1 MTVRH
6 DVENLVGTVA
16 QMVFVEVD
24 VVETVD
30 VAETAEAAEAAEA
43 AQAAEA
49 VAGVVAESNA
59 QPTAVVELET
69 ERFDDVVPVEVVEDA
84 VGCSVVQIDVNPDCP
99 QQRPNSVWPLK
110 PQS

>member
-16 QMVFVEVD
+16 QMVSVEVD
-24 VVETVD
+24 VVEA
-30 VAETAEAAEAAEA
+30 AETAEAAEA
-43 AQAAEA
+43 
-49 VAGVVAESNA
+49 VVGVVAESNA

-99 QQRPNSVWPLK
+99 
-110 PQS
+110 

>member
-16 QMVFVEVD
+16 QMVSVEVD
-24 VVETVD
+24 VVEA
-30 VAETAEAAEAAEA
+30 AETAEAVEAAETAEAVEAAEA
-43 AQAAEA
+43 VSG
-49 VAGVVAESNA
+49 VAAESNA

-69 ERFDDVVPVEVVEDA
+69 ERFDDVDPDEVVEDA

-99 QQRPNSVWPLK
+99 
-110 PQS
+110 

>member
-16 QMVFVEVD
+16 QMVSVEVD
-24 VVETVD
+24 VVEA
-30 VAETAEAAEAAEA
+30 AESAEAAEV
-43 AQAAEA
+43 AEA
-49 VAGVVAESNA
+49 VAGVVAERNA

-69 ERFDDVVPVEVVEDA
+69 ERFDDVVPDEVVEDA

-99 QQRPNSVWPLK
+99 
-110 PQS
+110 

>member
-16 QMVFVEVD
+16 QMVSVEVD
-24 VVETVD
+24 VVEAVEAAEA
-30 VAETAEAAEAAEA
+30 AETAEAAEA
-43 AQAAEA
+43 
-49 VAGVVAESNA
+49 VVGVVAESNA

-99 QQRPNSVWPLK
+99 
-110 PQS
+110 

>member
-16 QMVFVEVD
+16 QMVSVEVD
-24 VVETVD
+24 VVE
-30 VAETAEAAEAAEA
+30 AAEAAE
-43 AQAAEA
+43 AAEA
-49 VAGVVAESNA
+49 VAGVVAERNA

-69 ERFDDVVPVEVVEDA
+69 ERFDDVVPDEVVEDA

-99 QQRPNSVWPLK
+99 
-110 PQS
+110 

>member
-16 QMVFVEVD
+16 QMGSVEGD
-24 VVETVD
+24 VVEAV
-30 VAETAEAAEAAEA
+30 EAAEAVSG
-43 AQAAEA
+43 
-49 VAGVVAESNA
+49 VAAESNA

-99 QQRPNSVWPLK
+99 
-110 PQS
+110 

>member
-16 QMVFVEVD
+16 QMVSVEVD
-24 VVETVD
+24 VVEA
-30 VAETAEAAEAAEA
+30 AETAEAVEAAEA
-43 AQAAEA
+43 VSG
-49 VAGVVAESNA
+49 VAAESNA

-99 QQRPNSVWPLK
+99 
-110 PQS
+110 

>member
-16 QMVFVEVD
+16 QMVSVEVD
-24 VVETVD
+24 VVEAV
-30 VAETAEAAEAAEA
+30 EAAEAAEA
-43 AQAAEA
+43 VAGA
-49 VAGVVAESNA
+49 VAERNA

-69 ERFDDVVPVEVVEDA
+69 ERFDDVLPDEVVEDA

-99 QQRPNSVWPLK
+99 
-110 PQS
+110 

>member
-16 QMVFVEVD
+16 QMVSVEVD
-24 VVETVD
+24 VVEA
-30 VAETAEAAEAAEA
+30 AETAEAVEAAEA
-43 AQAAEA
+43 VSG
-49 VAGVVAESNA
+49 VAAESNA

-69 ERFDDVVPVEVVEDA
+69 ERFDDVDPDEVVEDA

-99 QQRPNSVWPLK
+99 
-110 PQS
+110 